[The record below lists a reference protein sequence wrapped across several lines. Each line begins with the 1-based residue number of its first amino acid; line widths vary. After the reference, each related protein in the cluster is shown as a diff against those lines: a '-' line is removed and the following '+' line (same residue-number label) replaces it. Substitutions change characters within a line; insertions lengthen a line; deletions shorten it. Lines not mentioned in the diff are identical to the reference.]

1 MPNQGERRDI
11 AFKTEERITE
21 TSPRSGEAD
30 TGASI
35 SNAEHTNK
43 RNASGYM
50 KTTADTTKA
59 AGQTKAI
66 SPVVPPKPKRKKVAS
81 KVENSVTKTQQ
92 IPMETEMRKQQ
103 DKVEVKPGISLTK
116 ILEKKAEM
124 IFLNSQQVDSY
135 VGKASETNKKTE
147 TKKAQVERRV
157 SDSSSSVEE
166 RGLWENAL
174 QELKEKIS
182 ERKVEKIPRAGLKNE
197 DRTSGKM
204 ETTVTTVAEISKDE
218 LRTTQAENAVKSDM
232 TRNRADLRNEEKT
245 TSCQTVTKPPLR
257 NSNSPSWVEERQLW
271 EKAVKELQLLISD
284 KDLVVD
290 NLSKVNR
297 KLSEDIEYYE
307 DTLRDWK
314 GRDKGIQDDS
324 KKYQRIIDERDK
336 KIQELEVRI
345 TGDREG
351 YQRGLSKDR
360 ECYQRIID
368 ERDTKI
374 QELEVRI
381 TGDREGYQR
390 GLSKDRECYQSIIDE
405 RDTKIQELEVRIT
418 GDKVGYQKMMDQRE
432 AQVRELEGKVREM
445 RQSGETKARD
455 SLELSHGSQNV
466 LKTLGLKREKLEL
479 EKRVEELQER
489 LRFYESQNQTVLQEN
504 SIGDKAFQE
513 IPSLLYKFR
522 EGIEKTLQENAQ
534 VVNALEERLIKCA
547 QNCQTLTK
555 LNKNK
560 RVFEDKIVKGS
571 SQQVQSIPDLEETQ
585 FQTQANMISTLERLS
600 QEDSSRD
607 PTLGD
612 STLRDSTPGDATLR
626 DFSLSDVENLG
637 NLEAELQKEKMIN
650 EDLMERFI
658 EIEELNNNYLDS
670 IRSLESRAKDA
681 EDLRVQ
687 TETFREQNEGLLSEL
702 SELKENYSLKTKYDD
717 TLMLYRQQTSALESQ
732 ERETRE
738 LREKLVEDET
748 LIEELR
754 EKVVEDD
761 ELIEELRANCQR
773 EEKWNREMRRNY
785 EWELSTSAEKDDRMD
800 EFQDCLWA
808 REKLVRELQQ
818 QLDFEDKR
826 CEELLEKL
834 IASQREAEDFQ
845 EMCKDSRKKLEDS
858 EERIKEFC
866 DQNDRDAVT
875 ISDLTSENKQ
885 LRSEVEGLMKV
896 RRNLEED
903 LERANGCLEAVEAD
917 KENFLTR
924 QESEV
929 KKLSNELEDKDF
941 TNKGKEEVRIIN
953 TSSYLLN

>member
-1 MPNQGERRDI
+1 MPNQDERRDI

-147 TKKAQVERRV
+147 TKKAQVERKV

-182 ERKVEKIPRAGLKNE
+182 ERKVEKKPRAGLKNE
-197 DRTSGKM
+197 ERTSGKM
-204 ETTVTTVAEISKDE
+204 ETAVTTVAEISKDE

-271 EKAVKELQLLISD
+271 EKAVKELKFVISD
-284 KDLVVD
+284 KELVVD

-297 KLSEDIEYYE
+297 KLSEDIGYYE

-324 KKYQRIIDERDK
+324 EKYQRIIDDRDK

-360 ECYQRIID
+360 ECYQR
-368 ERDTKI
+368 T
-374 QELEVRI
+374 
-381 TGDREGYQR
+381 
-390 GLSKDRECYQSIIDE
+390 IDE

-432 AQVRELEGKVREM
+432 AQVRELEGK

-600 QEDSSRD
+600 QEDSSQRD

-612 STLRDSTPGDATLR
+612 SALRDSTPGDATLR

-681 EDLRVQ
+681 EDLRIQ
-687 TETFREQNEGLLSEL
+687 TETLREQNEGLLSEM

>member
-11 AFKTEERITE
+11 AFKTEERISE

-30 TGASI
+30 IGASI

-81 KVENSVTKTQQ
+81 KVENSVTKTHE

-103 DKVEVKPGISLTK
+103 DKVEVEPQISLTK
-116 ILEKKAEM
+116 MLEKRAGM
-124 IFLNSQQVDSY
+124 NPQQVDSY

-147 TKKAQVERRV
+147 TKKAQVERKV

-174 QELKEKIS
+174 QELKEKLS
-182 ERKVEKIPRAGLKNE
+182 ERKVEKKPRAGLKNE
-197 DRTSGKM
+197 ERTSGKM
-204 ETTVTTVAEISKDE
+204 ETAVTTASEISKDE

-271 EKAVKELQLLISD
+271 EKAVKELQLVISD
-284 KDLVVD
+284 KELVVD

-324 KKYQRIIDERDK
+324 EKYQRIIDDRDK

-360 ECYQRIID
+360 ECYQR
-368 ERDTKI
+368 
-374 QELEVRI
+374 
-381 TGDREGYQR
+381 
-390 GLSKDRECYQSIIDE
+390 IIDE

-522 EGIEKTLQENAQ
+522 EGFEKKLQENAQ

-571 SQQVQSIPDLEETQ
+571 SQQVQSIPDLEETH
-585 FQTQANMISTLERLS
+585 FQTQANMISTLERSS
-600 QEDSSRD
+600 QEDSSHRD

-612 STLRDSTPGDATLR
+612 SILRDSTPGDATLR
-626 DFSLSDVENLG
+626 DFSLSDVENLR
-637 NLEAELQKEKMIN
+637 NLEVELQKEKMIN

-687 TETFREQNEGLLSEL
+687 TETLREQNEGLLSEKM

-754 EKVVEDD
+754 EKVIEDD

-875 ISDLTSENKQ
+875 ISNVTSENKQ
-885 LRSEVEGLMKV
+885 LRSEVEGLVKV

-941 TNKGKEEVRIIN
+941 TNKGKDEVRIIN

>member
-11 AFKTEERITE
+11 AFKTEERISE

-30 TGASI
+30 IGASI

-81 KVENSVTKTQQ
+81 KVENSVTKTHE

-103 DKVEVKPGISLTK
+103 DKVEVEPQISLTK
-116 ILEKKAEM
+116 MLEKRAGM
-124 IFLNSQQVDSY
+124 NPQQVDSY

-147 TKKAQVERRV
+147 TKKAQVERKV

-182 ERKVEKIPRAGLKNE
+182 ERKVEKKPRAGLKNE
-197 DRTSGKM
+197 ERTSGKM
-204 ETTVTTVAEISKDE
+204 ETAVTTASEISKDE

-271 EKAVKELQLLISD
+271 EKAVKELQLVISD
-284 KDLVVD
+284 KELVVD

-324 KKYQRIIDERDK
+324 EKYQRIIDDRDK

-360 ECYQRIID
+360 ECYQR
-368 ERDTKI
+368 
-374 QELEVRI
+374 
-381 TGDREGYQR
+381 
-390 GLSKDRECYQSIIDE
+390 IIDE

-522 EGIEKTLQENAQ
+522 EGFEKKLQENAQ

-571 SQQVQSIPDLEETQ
+571 SQQVQSIPDLEETH
-585 FQTQANMISTLERLS
+585 FQTQANMISTLERSS
-600 QEDSSRD
+600 QEDSSHRD

-612 STLRDSTPGDATLR
+612 SILRDSTPGDATLR
-626 DFSLSDVENLG
+626 DFSLSDVENLR
-637 NLEAELQKEKMIN
+637 NLEVELQKEKMIN

-687 TETFREQNEGLLSEL
+687 TETLREQNEGLLSEKM

-754 EKVVEDD
+754 EKVIEDD

-875 ISDLTSENKQ
+875 ISNVTSENKQ
-885 LRSEVEGLMKV
+885 LRSEVEGLVKV

-941 TNKGKEEVRIIN
+941 TNKGKDEVRIIN

>member
-1 MPNQGERRDI
+1 M
-11 AFKTEERITE
+11 AV
-21 TSPRSGEAD
+21 
-30 TGASI
+30 
-35 SNAEHTNK
+35 
-43 RNASGYM
+43 
-50 KTTADTTKA
+50 DTTKA

-182 ERKVEKIPRAGLKNE
+182 ERKVEKKPRAGLKNE

-204 ETTVTTVAEISKDE
+204 ETAVTTVAEISKDE

-245 TSCQTVTKPPLR
+245 TSCQTDTKPPLR

-271 EKAVKELQLLISD
+271 EKAVKELQLVIFD

-324 KKYQRIIDERDK
+324 EKYQRIIDERDK

-360 ECYQRIID
+360 ECYQR
-368 ERDTKI
+368 
-374 QELEVRI
+374 
-381 TGDREGYQR
+381 
-390 GLSKDRECYQSIIDE
+390 IIDE

-522 EGIEKTLQENAQ
+522 EGIDKKLQENAQ

-571 SQQVQSIPDLEETQ
+571 SQQVQSIPDLEETH
-585 FQTQANMISTLERLS
+585 FQTQANMISTLERSS
-600 QEDSSRD
+600 QGDSSHRD

-612 STLRDSTPGDATLR
+612 SILRDLTPGDATLR
-626 DFSLSDVENLG
+626 DFSLSDVENLR
-637 NLEAELQKEKMIN
+637 NLEVELQKEKMIN

-670 IRSLESRAKDA
+670 IKSLESRAKDA

-687 TETFREQNEGLLSEL
+687 TETLREQNEGLLSEM

>member
-1 MPNQGERRDI
+1 VPNQGERRDI
-11 AFKTEERITE
+11 AFKTEERISE

-30 TGASI
+30 IGASI

-81 KVENSVTKTQQ
+81 KVENSVTKTHE

-103 DKVEVKPGISLTK
+103 DKVEVEPQISLTK
-116 ILEKKAEM
+116 MLEKRAGM
-124 IFLNSQQVDSY
+124 NPQQVDSY

-147 TKKAQVERRV
+147 TKKAQVERKV

-182 ERKVEKIPRAGLKNE
+182 ERKVEKKPRAGLKNE
-197 DRTSGKM
+197 ERTSGKM
-204 ETTVTTVAEISKDE
+204 ETAVTTASEISKDE

-271 EKAVKELQLLISD
+271 EKAVKELQLVISD
-284 KDLVVD
+284 KELVVD

-324 KKYQRIIDERDK
+324 EKYQRIIDDRDK

-360 ECYQRIID
+360 ECYQR
-368 ERDTKI
+368 
-374 QELEVRI
+374 
-381 TGDREGYQR
+381 
-390 GLSKDRECYQSIIDE
+390 IIDE

-522 EGIEKTLQENAQ
+522 EGFEKKLQENAQ

-571 SQQVQSIPDLEETQ
+571 SQQVQSIPDLEETH
-585 FQTQANMISTLERLS
+585 FQTQANMISTLERSS
-600 QEDSSRD
+600 QEDSSHRD

-612 STLRDSTPGDATLR
+612 SILRDSTPGDATLR
-626 DFSLSDVENLG
+626 DFSLSDVENLR
-637 NLEAELQKEKMIN
+637 NLEVELQKEKMIN

-687 TETFREQNEGLLSEL
+687 TETLREQNEGLLSEKM

-754 EKVVEDD
+754 EKVIEDD

-875 ISDLTSENKQ
+875 ISNVTSENKQ
-885 LRSEVEGLMKV
+885 LRSEVEGLVKV

-941 TNKGKEEVRIIN
+941 TNKGKDEVRIIN